1 MHFKNLV
8 PIVILALGLGC
19 QSGSDRLPIL
29 GEMIIEGSDT
39 IYHTI
44 RPFSYY
50 NQDSQIVTNATFENK
65 IYVADL
71 FFTSC
76 PTICP
81 KVMSQMLRLQ
91 DAFEEEDRLN
101 FLSMSM
107 DYRKDSVPILKRY
120 ADKVGI
126 NGDKWHLV
134 QLKKD
139 EIEIVAN
146 EYFNVAYEDETVE
159 GGFDHSG
166 NLMLV
171 DKKGRIRAYCSGLD
185 EDEVNA
191 FMPKIRQLLAEQ

>member
-1 MHFKNLV
+1 MRYNF
-8 PIVILALGLGC
+8 IVLLSLALGC
-19 QSGSDRLPIL
+19 QTKSDRLPIL
-29 GEMIIEGSDT
+29 GEKFIEGQDT
-39 IYHTI
+39 VYHTI
-44 RPFSYY
+44 QPFSYL
-50 NQDSQIVTNATFENK
+50 NQDSLSVTQATFADK

-91 DAFEEEDRLN
+91 EEFAVEERLN

-134 QLKKD
+134 QLNKD
-139 EIEIVAN
+139 EIEKVAN
-146 EYFNVAYEDETVE
+146 EYFSIAYEDESVP

-166 NLMLV
+166 RLMLV
-171 DKKGRIRAYCSGLD
+171 DKEGRIRAYCNGTD
-185 EDEVNA
+185 EASVNE